1 VTGSDD
7 FTLDLVTSHG
17 MVTEEQLIAAADHA
31 SANETS
37 IIDALIFLKYI
48 AEADILRMVA
58 SEYGMDTFEF
68 SPDFKIPPEVTAAMP
83 GDIARRYR
91 VVPVMFEHG
100 TLTVAMADPSDL
112 EALDSVRYIL
122 KADVDGVV
130 ASPKAI
136 ERALDY
142 YYGDLEDSVESF
154 LDEMTEGTLDITDVA
169 TTDVTTETGAD
180 DDDDAPIIRLVSLLI
195 LEAFRTRT
203 SDIHL
208 EPLEKRFRIRYRID
222 GVLHEVENP
231 PKYLQNSIV
240 SRLKLMAGMDLSEH
254 RIPQDG
260 RIQVPAMGRNLDL
273 RVSNIP
279 TTHGESIVMRIR
291 DKSSVMLGISE
302 LGFFEDD
309 QKIILSIIAYPDGIF
324 LVTGPTGSG
333 KTTSLY
339 SFLHTLNQ
347 PTRKIITAE
356 DPVEYELSGINQVQ
370 INAEIEFTSFVLCA
384 PCCARPRTSSWWVK
398 SVIRKPAKS
407 LLTRR

>member
-222 GVLHEVENP
+222 GVLH
-231 PKYLQNSIV
+231 
-240 SRLKLMAGMDLSEH
+240 
-254 RIPQDG
+254 
-260 RIQVPAMGRNLDL
+260 
-273 RVSNIP
+273 
-279 TTHGESIVMRIR
+279 
-291 DKSSVMLGISE
+291 
-302 LGFFEDD
+302 
-309 QKIILSIIAYPDGIF
+309 
-324 LVTGPTGSG
+324 
-333 KTTSLY
+333 
-339 SFLHTLNQ
+339 
-347 PTRKIITAE
+347 
-356 DPVEYELSGINQVQ
+356 
-370 INAEIEFTSFVLCA
+370 
-384 PCCARPRTSSWWVK
+384 
-398 SVIRKPAKS
+398 
-407 LLTRR
+407 